1 MKVNDFKYGDI
12 IEYID
17 NNISYLEKQY
27 GIVSGVTSTK
37 IYVISDIGKE
47 IAFDRTADVKHTK
60 LPSPVEKAFM
70 YMLEEAI
77 SLRIAE
83 EKLEKAQSEYNFL
96 VERMTETRTLLE
108 SLLHPPEPIRYLKEN
123 EVPF

>member
-12 IEYID
+12 VEYID
-17 NNISYLEKQY
+17 DNISCLEKQH
-27 GIVSGVTSTK
+27 GIVSNITSTK
-37 IYVISDIGKE
+37 VYVISDTGKE
-47 IAFDRTADVKHTK
+47 IVFDRADVKHTK
-60 LPSPVEKAFM
+60 LPSPVERAFM

-83 EKLEKAQSEYNFL
+83 EKLEKAQAQYNFL